1 MENDMRR
8 APRFLAIVFCVGTIG
23 TESRTLAAI
32 PPVRAESATAKAEA
46 STPPAVRLPAGAR
59 PTRYAVDLTLS
70 PESESFSGVIDIEL
84 TVERP
89 LRTLWLNA
97 TDISVSEAMLSQT
110 GRTVHP
116 RVVPGG
122 DQFVGLVFDES
133 VGTGPSTLRIA
144 YAGKVSAKELSGIFR
159 QKEGDDWYILT
170 QFEPT
175 DARKAFP
182 CFDEPGFKVPWQ
194 ITLRVKKELVA
205 VSNAPIASE
214 MEISAGMK
222 AVRFAETKP
231 LPSYLIALGVGPF
244 EILEGPR
251 VGSKKV
257 PFRVLVPKG
266 QRAQAAYTV
275 QATPEILSLL
285 EKYFGTPYPYEKLDF
300 LAIPLAD
307 WAMENAG
314 LITFGR
320 RLILSKPEDETLKRQ
335 RQFGIVAA
343 HELAHMWF
351 GDLVTMKWW
360 DDIWLNEAFAQWM
373 ETKIVEEWKPGWDVP
388 VTRVKDRI
396 GAMGNDRLVSARQVR
411 QPIESDNDIQNA
423 FDGITYAKGAAVLT
437 MLERWIGADRF
448 QKGVQRHLSAHAW
461 GNADAADFFA
471 SLSVEAGKDVAPVF
485 STFVDQSGVPLV
497 TASLSC
503 SRPILKLTQ
512 KRFLPL
518 GSTGSEDRTW
528 KIPVCVHYGVGAKTF
543 RQCSLLTGPTA
554 EIPLEGATGC
564 PEWLL
569 PNDGASGY
577 YVARIDAAG
586 NPSAGSQ
593 PSPLAQ
599 LFDDGAKRLSVP
611 ERVGVL
617 GDLSALASSGEI
629 PLGDV
634 LSLIPT
640 VARDGNR
647 HTLEIASGI
656 VDSLRLNLV
665 PDELLPNY
673 RRYVRNTFGVKAR
686 ALGFAS
692 QGKESEDTRLLRPI
706 LVSLVAKRGE
716 DKQLQKEALPLALKW
731 LEDHGAIEAEMVDAV
746 LSTAARSGDRAL
758 FDRVH
763 AAARKTQ
770 DRTERAHLLNAMGS
784 FQDPEL
790 VQKRIQLLLTDEF
803 DIREAGILMF
813 GGLEEP
819 ALREKTYAF
828 LKANYD
834 TIAGKLPKEYEPYL
848 AFVGGSFCDE
858 AHRKDIEAF
867 FGERT
872 SKAPGGPR
880 ILAQVLEQV
889 DLCIARKKAQEGS
902 VEVFLRKQ

>member
-1 MENDMRR
+1 
-8 APRFLAIVFCVGTIG
+8 
-23 TESRTLAAI
+23 
-32 PPVRAESATAKAEA
+32 
-46 STPPAVRLPAGAR
+46 
-59 PTRYAVDLTLS
+59 
-70 PESESFSGVIDIEL
+70 
-84 TVERP
+84 
-89 LRTLWLNA
+89 
-97 TDISVSEAMLSQT
+97 
-110 GRTVHP
+110 
-116 RVVPGG
+116 
-122 DQFVGLVFDES
+122 
-133 VGTGPSTLRIA
+133 
-144 YAGKVSAKELSGIFR
+144 
-159 QKEGDDWYILT
+159 
-170 QFEPT
+170 
-175 DARKAFP
+175 
-182 CFDEPGFKVPWQ
+182 
-194 ITLRVKKELVA
+194 
-205 VSNAPIASE
+205 
-214 MEISAGMK
+214 
-222 AVRFAETKP
+222 
-231 LPSYLIALGVGPF
+231 
-244 EILEGPR
+244 
-251 VGSKKV
+251 
-257 PFRVLVPKG
+257 
-266 QRAQAAYTV
+266 
-275 QATPEILSLL
+275 
-285 EKYFGTPYPYEKLDF
+285 
-300 LAIPLAD
+300 
-307 WAMENAG
+307 
-314 LITFGR
+314 
-320 RLILSKPEDETLKRQ
+320 
-335 RQFGIVAA
+335 
-343 HELAHMWF
+343 
-351 GDLVTMKWW
+351 
-360 DDIWLNEAFAQWM
+360 
-373 ETKIVEEWKPGWDVP
+373 
-388 VTRVKDRI
+388 
-396 GAMGNDRLVSARQVR
+396 
-411 QPIESDNDIQNA
+411 
-423 FDGITYAKGAAVLT
+423 
-437 MLERWIGADRF
+437 
-448 QKGVQRHLSAHAW
+448 VQRHLSAHAW

-503 SRPILKLTQ
+503 SLPILKLTQ

-518 GSTGSEDRTW
+518 GSKGSEDRTW
-528 KIPVCVHYGVGAKTF
+528 RIPVCVRYGVGTKTF

-586 NPSAGSQ
+586 NPPAGSQ
-593 PSPLAQ
+593 PSALAQ
-599 LFDDGAKRLSVP
+599 LFDDSAKRLSVP

-640 VARDGNR
+640 VTRDGNR

-673 RRYVRNTFGVKAR
+673 RRYVNNTFGVEAH
-686 ALGFAS
+686 ALGFTS
-692 QGKESEDTRLLRPI
+692 QGKESEDTRLLRPV

-716 DKQLQKEALPLALKW
+716 DKQLQKEALPLAVKW

-746 LSTAARSGDRAL
+746 LSAAARSGDRTL
-758 FDRVH
+758 FDRMH

-803 DIREAGILMF
+803 DIREAGSLMF

-828 LKANYD
+828 LKVNYD
-834 TIAGKLPKEYEPYL
+834 AIAGKLPKEYEPYL

-889 DLCIARKKAQEGS
+889 DLCIARKKAQAGS